1 MEEMQRGA
9 LNRCQGSH
17 SGLTT
22 VTPWKPETASLWPGK
37 GGEGGDCMRMRLELF
52 IHSTAGNGGSSGE
65 KSQRKILRPSLIGIR
80 QSSLSERLCQQ
91 LCGFSGESLSTSNR
105 VLMPD
110 KGKVPPKSKLVNQRV
125 YWDDLQ
131 EHG

>member
-1 MEEMQRGA
+1 
-9 LNRCQGSH
+9 
-17 SGLTT
+17 
-22 VTPWKPETASLWPGK
+22 
-37 GGEGGDCMRMRLELF
+37 MRMRLELF

-125 YWDDLQ
+125 Y
-131 EHG
+131 